1 MQRIVVNARS
11 LLSPLTGAQRYT
23 RELMSRWNGHADP
36 IAPSEP
42 LRGIQGHVWEQIV
55 LPRRL
60 KRRLLFSPSN
70 SGPLDVS
77 NQVLT
82 IHDMVYF
89 DHPETLNRAFTA
101 WFRFLLPKLVRRV
114 RKIISVSQFVKER
127 IIANTKV
134 DPQKIVVIPNGVG
147 PRFRPDAI
155 RDRDRAIAELKVPTS
170 RYVLAL
176 GSIEPRKNLGRLLR
190 AWSRIHSALPSDLW
204 LVIAG
209 AKGNPKIFR
218 DNPIHAVPRVFY
230 SGHVPDETLP
240 ALCAGALVMIY
251 PSIYEGFGLP
261 ALEAMASGVPVI
273 VGDCPALRESVADAG
288 MFVDPYDEN
297 KIAEGLVTA
306 IEDPHIRTQLRLK
319 GLNRA
324 KQFPWDKTARL
335 TWEVLQQAA
344 DGAG

>member
-1 MQRIVVNARS
+1 MQRIVINSRS
-11 LLSPLTGAQRYT
+11 LQSPLSGAQRYT

-36 IAPSEP
+36 ITPSEP
-42 LRGIQGHVWEQIV
+42 LRGIQGHVWEQVV

-70 SGPLDVS
+70 SGPLDVG

-89 DHPETLNRAFTA
+89 DHPETLNRLFAA

-114 RKIISVSQFVKER
+114 RKIVTVSQFVKER
-127 IIANTKV
+127 IIARTKV
-134 DPQKIVVIPNGVG
+134 DPQKIVVIPNGVSAS
-147 PRFRPDAI
+147 FRPEAI
-155 RDRDRAIAELKVPTS
+155 GDRDRAIAQLRIPTN

-190 AWSRIHSALPSDLW
+190 AWSRIHNALPTDVW

-209 AKGNPKIFR
+209 AKGNPRIFR
-218 DNPIHAVPRVFY
+218 NDFVHVAPRVWF
-230 SGHVPDETLP
+230 SGHVPDEILP
-240 ALCAGALVMIY
+240 ALCAGALVMTY

-261 ALEAMASGVPVI
+261 PLEAMASGVPVV
-273 VGDCPALRESVADAG
+273 VGDCPALRELVADAG
-288 MFVDPYDEN
+288 IFVDPYDEN
-297 KIAEGLVTA
+297 KIAEGLIAA
-306 IEDPHIRTQLRLK
+306 IEDSNIRTQLRLK

-324 KQFPWDKTARL
+324 RQFSWDQTARL
-335 TWEVLQQAA
+335 TWEVLRQAA
-344 DGAG
+344 EGSE